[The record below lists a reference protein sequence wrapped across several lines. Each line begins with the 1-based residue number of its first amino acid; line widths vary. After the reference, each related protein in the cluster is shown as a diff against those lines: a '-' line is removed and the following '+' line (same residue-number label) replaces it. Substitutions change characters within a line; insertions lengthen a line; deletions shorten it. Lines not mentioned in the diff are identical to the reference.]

1 MIRHFRL
8 PQKRLTS
15 ALEDLAE
22 QADRLGLKGLS
33 IECSTYTAEALIQRR
48 DYTHARERLEVD
60 LGKSEKFGLR
70 METARIHYL
79 LGTVLRL
86 IGDDPDAAP
95 HYTVALRLLSDIQKE
110 PGAEHIFDRPDLHDI
125 YSASVR
131 WTSRKDPR

>member
-1 MIRHFRL
+1 MVVKQGRL
-8 PQKRLTS
+8 QVGTNTLK
-15 ALEDLAE
+15 DLAE

-33 IECSTYTAEALIQRR
+33 IERSTYTAEALTQKR
-48 DYTHARERLEVD
+48 DYAHARERLELD

-86 IGDDPDAAP
+86 IGDAPDVAS
-95 HYTVALRLLSDIQKE
+95 HYTMALRLLSDIQKE

-125 YSASVR
+125 YSESVR
-131 WTSRKDPR
+131 WTSRKDPS